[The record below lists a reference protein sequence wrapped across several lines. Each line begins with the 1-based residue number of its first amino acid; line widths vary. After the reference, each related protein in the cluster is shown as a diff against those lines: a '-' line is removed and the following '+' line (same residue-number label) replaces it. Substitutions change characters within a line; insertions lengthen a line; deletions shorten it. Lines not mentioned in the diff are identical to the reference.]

1 LEGPSA
7 CGRWRIRA
15 WFWLPLFSVKD
26 EKGFVKNFSVKD
38 IATNQRDQSFQEFEM
53 STVFSLDNMGSVVTQ
68 CEGLKHAPPKTDVR
82 VVPTQCDISTAAA
95 ANKRH
100 HDARGLLSSSF
111 TRSMFFG
118 AIRSSFIAFRN
129 VLS

>member
-1 LEGPSA
+1 
-7 CGRWRIRA
+7 
-15 WFWLPLFSVKD
+15 
-26 EKGFVKNFSVKD
+26 
-38 IATNQRDQSFQEFEM
+38 M
-53 STVFSLDNMGSVVTQ
+53 SITFSLDKMGAVVTQ

-100 HDARGLLSSSF
+100 HDARWLLSSF
-111 TRSMFFG
+111 LTRSMVFG
-118 AIRSSFIAFRN
+118 ANESSFIAFRN